1 MLLIISNLIL
11 GVVGWMAGTCLGSF
25 FHVVGTRIP
34 RGESCAF
41 PPSRCESCQRKLRF
55 FELVPVVSHLL
66 LRGRCRTCQIKIGL
80 SSLAIETATGF
91 AFAYSFIRYGFT
103 FDLLMTLA
111 LISLLVIIVVSDLR
125 YMIIPDSVLIV
136 FAGLFITLR
145 LVQPTAPWW
154 DVYLASVILFGLLAL
169 IAIVSRGG
177 MGGGDVKLFAVVG
190 LQLGTQLGLLAL
202 FLSTLVGLIIGL
214 IGIGLGKWRMGTG
227 VPFGPA
233 IAVGVMLAWWFG
245 EGMLTTYFGLY

>member
-1 MLLIISNLIL
+1 MLLIINLIL
-11 GVVGWMAGTCLGSF
+11 GVVGWIAGTCLGSF

-41 PPSRCESCQRKLRF
+41 PPSRCETCERKLRF
-55 FELVPVVSHLL
+55 FELVPVVSHLV
-66 LRGRCRTCQIKIGL
+66 LRGRCRTCQTKIGL
-80 SSLAIETATGF
+80 SSLAIEMATGL

-103 FDLLMTLA
+103 FDLATTLA

-136 FAGLFITLR
+136 FASVFIGLR

-154 DVYLASVILFGLLAL
+154 DAYLASAILFVLLAL

-190 LQLGTQLGLLAL
+190 LLLGTQLGLLAL
-202 FLSTLVGLIIGL
+202 FLSTLFGLVVGL

-227 VPFGPA
+227 IPFGPA
-233 IAVGVMLAWWFG
+233 IAGGVMVAWWFG
-245 EGMLTTYFGLY
+245 EAMLMIYFRLY